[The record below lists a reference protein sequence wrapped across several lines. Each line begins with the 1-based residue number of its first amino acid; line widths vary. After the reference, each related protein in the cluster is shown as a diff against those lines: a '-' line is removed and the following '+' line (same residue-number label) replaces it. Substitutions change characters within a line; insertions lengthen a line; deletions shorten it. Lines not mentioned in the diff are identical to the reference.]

1 MSDDKGDGDRRDPN
15 RGDRR
20 DPMNLSARVDALM
33 KRQQED
39 SLRAV
44 EEVPILTEIVEQDPA
59 AAAAAQARDEA
70 LAADI
75 ERVLVVR
82 LVPELNKQI
91 VALRGELEKELRR
104 SVREAVEHAL
114 AARKAETGKK

>member
-1 MSDDKGDGDRRDPN
+1 MSDGGGDSG
-15 RGDRR
+15 
-20 DPMNLSARVDALM
+20 SARETNALIRRVDELI

-39 SLRAV
+39 SQRQV
-44 EEVPILTEIVEQDPA
+44 EEVPVLTDIVEQDA
-59 AAAAAQARDEA
+59 AAARDRAARDEA

-91 VALRGELEKELRR
+91 AGLRAELEKEIRR
-104 SVREAVEHAL
+104 TVREAVAHAL
-114 AARKAETGKK
+114 AQRKTDEN

>member
-1 MSDDKGDGDRRDPN
+1 MSERTGDGRDPN
-15 RGDRR
+15 R
-20 DPMNLSARVDALM
+20 LIERVDALM

-39 SLRAV
+39 SRRAV
-44 EEVPILTEIVEQDPA
+44 EEVPLLTEIVEHEA
-59 AAAAAQARDEA
+59 AAAPAGVLPGEKT
-70 LAADI
+70 LASDI

-91 VALRGELEKELRR
+91 AALRTELEKELRL

-114 AARKAETGKK
+114 ATRKANPDKQ

>member
-1 MSDDKGDGDRRDPN
+1 MNDKAGEGRDPN
-15 RGDRR
+15 R
-20 DPMNLSARVDALM
+20 LIERVDALIR
-33 KRQQED
+33 RQQED

-44 EEVPILTEIVEQDPA
+44 EEVPLLTEIVEQEA
-59 AAAAAQARDEA
+59 AAAAAGALPDEKT
-70 LAADI
+70 LASDI

-91 VALRGELEKELRR
+91 AALRTELEKELRR

-114 AARKAETGKK
+114 ATRKANPDKS

>member
-1 MSDDKGDGDRRDPN
+1 MSDSRDPN
-15 RGDRR
+15 
-20 DPMNLSARVDALM
+20 PLVKRVDALM
-33 KRQQED
+33 KRQLED
-39 SLRAV
+39 TQRAV
-44 EEVPILTEIVEQDPA
+44 EEVPLLTEIVEHEAAKA
-59 AAAAAQARDEA
+59 AAGALPGEET

-91 VALRGELEKELRR
+91 AALRSELEKELRR

-114 AARKAETGKK
+114 AARKANPDKS

>member
-1 MSDDKGDGDRRDPN
+1 MSEGRESN
-15 RGDRR
+15 R
-20 DPMNLSARVDALM
+20 LIKRVDALM

-39 SLRAV
+39 SQRAV
-44 EEVPILTEIVEQDPA
+44 EEVPLLTEIVEHEA
-59 AAAAAQARDEA
+59 ATAPPGALPGEET

-91 VALRGELEKELRR
+91 AGLRSELEKELRR

-114 AARKAETGKK
+114 AARKANPDKS

>member
-1 MSDDKGDGDRRDPN
+1 MSDGREPN
-15 RGDRR
+15 PLIR
-20 DPMNLSARVDALM
+20 RVDALM
-33 KRQQED
+33 KRQVED
-39 SLRAV
+39 TQRAV
-44 EEVPILTEIVEQDPA
+44 EEVPLLTEVVEHEAAKA
-59 AAAAAQARDEA
+59 AASLPDEET

-91 VALRGELEKELRR
+91 AALRSELEKELRR

-114 AARKAETGKK
+114 AARKASQDKPAGKG

>member
-1 MSDDKGDGDRRDPN
+1 MSDSRDPN
-15 RGDRR
+15 
-20 DPMNLSARVDALM
+20 PLVKRVDALM
-33 KRQQED
+33 KRQQEE
-39 SLRAV
+39 SQRAV
-44 EEVPILTEIVEQDPA
+44 EEVPLLTELVGHAQSAQAPA
-59 AAAAAQARDEA
+59 ALREEET

-91 VALRGELEKELRR
+91 AALRAELEKELRR

-114 AARKAETGKK
+114 ASRKSNPGKPGGRN

>member
-1 MSDDKGDGDRRDPN
+1 VSGGDGEREQGQQNP
-15 RGDRR
+15 
-20 DPMNLSARVDALM
+20 LVARVDALM
-33 KRQQED
+33 KRAQEE

-44 EEVPILTEIVEQDPA
+44 EEVPLLTEIVEHDPA
-59 AAAAAQARDEA
+59 ARAASAASAARDEA
-70 LAADI
+70 LASDI

-91 VALRGELEKELRR
+91 AVLRSELEKQLRR

-114 AARKAETGKK
+114 AARKANPDKK

>member
-1 MSDDKGDGDRRDPN
+1 MDKENPAKDPN
-15 RGDRR
+15 Q
-20 DPMNLSARVDALM
+20 LFARVDELI

-44 EEVPILTEIVEQDPA
+44 EEVPLLTEIVEQDA
-59 AAAAAQARDEA
+59 AAAADSAARDEA

-91 VALRGELEKELRR
+91 AALRAELEKELRR

-114 AARKAETGKK
+114 AVRKAGADKS

>member
-1 MSDDKGDGDRRDPN
+1 VSSGPEESKDAN
-15 RGDRR
+15 Q
-20 DPMNLSARVDALM
+20 LIARVDQLM
-33 KRQQED
+33 RRQQED

-44 EEVPILTEIVEQDPA
+44 EEVPLLTEVVEQDPA
-59 AAAAAQARDEA
+59 AAAASAARDEA
-70 LAADI
+70 IASDI

-91 VALRGELEKELRR
+91 AGLRAELEKQLRR

-114 AARKAETGKK
+114 AARKTSRKP

>member
-1 MSDDKGDGDRRDPN
+1 MSDAGEDAKDP
-15 RGDRR
+15 RS
-20 DPMNLSARVDALM
+20 LFARVDALV
-33 KRQQED
+33 KRQQDETR
-39 SLRAV
+39 RAI
-44 EEVPILTEIVEQDPA
+44 EEVPLLTEVVEHDA
-59 AAAAAQARDEA
+59 ASQAAGAARDEA

-91 VALRGELEKELRR
+91 AALRAELEKEVRR

-114 AARKAETGKK
+114 AARRNNPEKK

>member
-1 MSDDKGDGDRRDPN
+1 MSEGRESN
-15 RGDRR
+15 R
-20 DPMNLSARVDALM
+20 LIKRVDALM

-39 SLRAV
+39 SQRAV
-44 EEVPILTEIVEQDPA
+44 EEVPLLTEIVEHEA
-59 AAAAAQARDEA
+59 AAAAAGARPGEET

-91 VALRGELEKELRR
+91 AALRSELEKELRR

-114 AARKAETGKK
+114 AARKATADKPVGKG

>member
-1 MSDDKGDGDRRDPN
+1 MSEEEGDAGGSKDLNP
-15 RGDRR
+15 
-20 DPMNLSARVDALM
+20 LIARVGELA
-33 KRQQED
+33 KRQQEE

-44 EEVPILTEIVEQDPA
+44 EEVPLLTEIVERDPA
-59 AAAAAQARDEA
+59 KEAANAARDEA

-82 LVPELNKQI
+82 LIPELNKQI
-91 VALRGELEKELRR
+91 AGLRTELERQLRR

-114 AARKAETGKK
+114 AARKAKPGKS

>member
-1 MSDDKGDGDRRDPN
+1 VSDDEARGPN
-15 RGDRR
+15 Q
-20 DPMNLSARVDALM
+20 LIARVDALM
-33 KRQQED
+33 KRAQED

-44 EEVPILTEIVEQDPA
+44 EEVPLLTEIVEHDAKA
-59 AAAAAQARDEA
+59 AAAAAARDEA

-82 LVPELNKQI
+82 LIPELNKQI
-91 VALRGELEKELRR
+91 AGLRTELEKQLRR

-114 AARKAETGKK
+114 AARKADPGKK

>member
-1 MSDDKGDGDRRDPN
+1 MSEGRDPN
-15 RGDRR
+15 R
-20 DPMNLSARVDALM
+20 LIQRVDALM

-39 SLRAV
+39 TQRAV
-44 EEVPILTEIVEQDPA
+44 EEVPLLTEIVEQEAKA
-59 AAAAAQARDEA
+59 AAAAGALPGEEA

-91 VALRGELEKELRR
+91 AALRAELEKELRR

-114 AARKAETGKK
+114 AQRKANPDKS

>member
-1 MSDDKGDGDRRDPN
+1 VSGDNDTREQNP
-15 RGDRR
+15 
-20 DPMNLSARVDALM
+20 LVARVDALM
-33 KRQQED
+33 KRAQEE

-44 EEVPILTEIVEQDPA
+44 EEVPLLTEVVEHDPA
-59 AAAAAQARDEA
+59 AAAASAARDEA

-91 VALRGELEKELRR
+91 AGLRSELEKELRR

-114 AARKAETGKK
+114 AARKANPDRK

>member
-1 MSDDKGDGDRRDPN
+1 MSGGRDSNPLI
-15 RGDRR
+15 G
-20 DPMNLSARVDALM
+20 RVDALM

-39 SLRAV
+39 SQRAV
-44 EEVPILTEIVEQDPA
+44 EEVPLLTEIVEHEATPA
-59 AAAAAQARDEA
+59 APGVLPGEET

-91 VALRGELEKELRR
+91 AALRGELEKELRR

-114 AARKAETGKK
+114 AARKANPDKT

>member
-1 MSDDKGDGDRRDPN
+1 MSDARDPN
-15 RGDRR
+15 
-20 DPMNLSARVDALM
+20 PLIKRVDALM
-33 KRQQED
+33 KRQQEE
-39 SLRAV
+39 SQRTV
-44 EEVPILTEIVEQDPA
+44 EEVPLLTEIVAHENSAAVPA
-59 AAAAAQARDEA
+59 VLRDEET

-91 VALRGELEKELRR
+91 AGLRAELEKELRR

-114 AARKAETGKK
+114 ATRKTNPDKPVGKG

>member
-1 MSDDKGDGDRRDPN
+1 MSDSRDPN
-15 RGDRR
+15 PLVR
-20 DPMNLSARVDALM
+20 RVDALI
-33 KRQQED
+33 KRQQEE
-39 SLRAV
+39 SQRTV
-44 EEVPILTEIVEQDPA
+44 EEVPLLTEIVAHESNAEAPA
-59 AAAAAQARDEA
+59 AAPEDTT

-91 VALRGELEKELRR
+91 AALRAELEKELRR

-114 AARKAETGKK
+114 AARKANPDKN

>member
-1 MSDDKGDGDRRDPN
+1 MSEERESN
-15 RGDRR
+15 R
-20 DPMNLSARVDALM
+20 LIERVDALM

-39 SLRAV
+39 SQRAV
-44 EEVPILTEIVEQDPA
+44 EEVPLLTEIVEHEA
-59 AAAAAQARDEA
+59 AAAAPGALPGEGT

-91 VALRGELEKELRR
+91 AGLRSELEKELRR

-114 AARKAETGKK
+114 AARKATADKPVGKE

>member
-1 MSDDKGDGDRRDPN
+1 MSDGTDAK
-15 RGDRR
+15 
-20 DPMNLSARVDALM
+20 NLFARVDELM
-33 KRQQED
+33 KRQQEE

-44 EEVPILTEIVEQDPA
+44 EEVPLLTEEVEQDA
-59 AAAAAQARDEA
+59 AAESAARARDKA

-91 VALRGELEKELRR
+91 AGLRAELEKELRR

-114 AARKAETGKK
+114 AARQANKDRG

>member
-1 MSDDKGDGDRRDPN
+1 MTEQEKAGKDPN
-15 RGDRR
+15 Q
-20 DPMNLSARVDALM
+20 LIARVDALM

-44 EEVPILTEIVEQDPA
+44 EEVPLLTDVVEQDA
-59 AAAAAQARDEA
+59 AAAKDAAARDEA

-91 VALRGELEKELRR
+91 AGLRTELEKELRR

-114 AARKAETGKK
+114 AARRAKPEKK

>member
-1 MSDDKGDGDRRDPN
+1 MSDSRDPN
-15 RGDRR
+15 Q
-20 DPMNLSARVDALM
+20 LFARVDALM

-39 SLRAV
+39 SLRSV
-44 EEVPILTEIVEQDPA
+44 EEVPLLTEIVEHDPA
-59 AAAAAQARDEA
+59 AAAANRARDEA

-91 VALRGELEKELRR
+91 AGLRAELEKELRR

-114 AARKAETGKK
+114 AQRKANP